1 MLRGPSTPAC
11 RRNEIRTARPA
22 REASGSPVRNRYLLP
37 SSRPKGQLRP
47 KSVSSALSTAECPE
61 IRRMPVPPQ
70 PPHSTRRPAT
80 PPTKVAQ
87 SHSATPEPH
96 PSAERIAQVAMRATL
111 IDSDSVRGTLTT
123 HHQPTPTRDAP
134 NAALGASHAPN
145 ATLGASHAPNAT
157 LGRRPPPPPNPHRC
171 TQRARHPAPPPTPIR
186 SSPAVWGC
194 LSRHLSRLDKHP
206 QTVSTIKL
214 RGAPRN
220 HSGRNVA
227 ARRRAARG
235 PHMKTIHPTPS
246 RTPSNIH
253 PRYHPIWG
261 IPPPVDL
268 GNRPKRS

>member
-70 PPHSTRRPAT
+70 PPPSTRRPAT

-96 PSAERIAQVAMRATL
+96 PSAERIAQAAMWATH
-111 IDSDSVRGTLTT
+111 IDPDSVRGTLTT
-123 HHQPTPTRDAP
+123 HDQPTPPGMHPMPHWVHPTHRTP
-134 NAALGASHAPN
+134 HWVHPTHPMPHWGAS
-145 ATLGASHAPNAT
+145 
-157 LGRRPPPPPNPHRC
+157 PHPI
-171 TQRARHPAPPPTPIR
+171 QPAPMHPTSEAP
-186 SSPAVWGC
+186 SPSPAPRYEAPLRSGGACQGIFPALTSTPRPSAQSSFGVPHARSGQC
-194 LSRHLSRLDKHP
+194 RRQATSR
-206 QTVSTIKL
+206 
-214 RGAPRN
+214 PRPAHEN
-220 HSGRNVA
+220 NS
-227 ARRRAARG
+227 
-235 PHMKTIHPTPS
+235 PHPS